1 MDLGITGRTALVAA
15 STGGL
20 GLAVAR
26 ALAAEGAKVA
36 IVGRRRDR
44 AQEIV
49 AELEAAY
56 GGLPGFGAIAVEADL
71 TAQGGV
77 EAAVAQTESGLGP
90 IDILVLNG
98 PGPKPG
104 AAATLGSED
113 IAAAFDTLVKPHQA
127 LVALTLPGMRERRWG
142 RILAIGSSGVA
153 APLPNLAVSNTGRA
167 ALAAYLKTLAAEV
180 ALDGVTVN
188 LLLPGRIAT
197 DRVTELDQAAAKRR
211 GTTLEEIRLE
221 SRKTIPARR
230 YGEPAEF
237 GAAAAFLCSAPASYI
252 TGVALRCDGGLIR
265 SL

>member
-1 MDLGITGRTALVAA
+1 MDLDISGRTALVAA

-56 GGLPGFGAIAVEADL
+56 GGLPGFGATAVEADL
-71 TAQGGV
+71 TAPGGV
-77 EAAVAQTESGLGP
+77 EEAVAKTESGLGP

-104 AAATLGSED
+104 AAATLGSGD
-113 IAAAFDTLVKPHQA
+113 ISAAFDTLVRPHQA
-127 LVALTLPGMRERRWG
+127 IVSHTLPGMRERRWG

-153 APLPNLAVSNTGRA
+153 APLPNLAISNTGRA